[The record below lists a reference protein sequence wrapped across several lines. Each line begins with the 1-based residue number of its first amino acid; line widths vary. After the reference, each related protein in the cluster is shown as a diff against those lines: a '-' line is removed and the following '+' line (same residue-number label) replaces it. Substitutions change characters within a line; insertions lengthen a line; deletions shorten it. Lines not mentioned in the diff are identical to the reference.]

1 MRRNNIILA
10 VVTMSACGGG
20 IDAPLPLFSPATDS
34 ERVFSEVAYDTLW
47 AIGGPGDTLLA
58 MPAFPRAYGNHG
70 LVFFDIQSQSVRLL
84 GDDGTVSWSYG
95 KVGEGPG
102 ELLNVRAIDVRER
115 DGAVILVDS
124 GNQRVLTLNSN
135 GEIVDE
141 VPLSV
146 GGIVHSVSVLSDDD
160 LALFASREPHWQVWN
175 RDGIRGNSG
184 APDAMQDMSFLQF
197 QGRTTLWK
205 SDKWVFGLGLGNGWF
220 VFQDTAVIGVYPFVE
235 HTQFAEIRTVRQGLS
250 RTSYMVNRPPSSARS
265 LSVRGDTLHVLFG
278 GHSSSAGRL
287 LDKHD
292 LNTGQYLE
300 TNLLPHYANRAIVG
314 ANGTVFTITSADLY
328 PRIVALI
335 SR

>member
-1 MRRNNIILA
+1 MRRNSIIL
-10 VVTMSACGGG
+10 VLVTTTACGGEIG
-20 IDAPLPLFSPATDS
+20 APTPLFGPSTDS

-58 MPAFPRAYGNHG
+58 MPAFPRAYGAHG
-70 LVFFDIQSQSVRLL
+70 LVFFDIQSKSVHRV
-84 GDDGTVSWSYG
+84 GDDGTVHWSYG

-102 ELLNVRAIDVRER
+102 EILNVRAIDVRER

-124 GNQRVLTLNSN
+124 GNQRMLTLNMH
-135 GEIVDE
+135 GELVDE
-141 VPLSV
+141 VPMPV
-146 GGIVHSVSVLSDDD
+146 GGVAHSASVLSHDDI
-160 LALFASREPHWQVWN
+160 ALFSSRDPHWQVWSGDEMR
-175 RDGIRGNSG
+175 RDGGV
-184 APDAMQDMSFLQF
+184 PDEIQDMSFLQL
-197 QGRTTLWK
+197 QGRTTHWEN
-205 SDKWVFGLGLGNGWF
+205 DKWVFGLGHGNGWF
-220 VFQDTAVIGVYPFVE
+220 VFQDTAVVGVYPFVE
-235 HTQFAEIRTVRQGLS
+235 HTDFPEVRYVREGLS

-278 GHSSSAGRL
+278 GQSSSSGRL

-300 TNLLPHYANRAIVG
+300 TTLLPHYANRAIVG

-328 PRIVALI
+328 PSVVALT